1 LRERVN
7 RGRSGYTPLHETV
20 EKPRE
25 DAFLERHKPRPD
37 EQFKL
42 ANFTYDKA
50 HERYICPTGKV
61 LTLEARRHKIRD
73 NIYRRYEANEADGGV
88 CQLRERCVRNAATRR
103 KHLAVY
109 VEPAKETLSQQ
120 MIAKIDTPEARQ
132 I

>member
-1 LRERVN
+1 MLIVYARDPHFRA
-7 RGRSGYTPLHETV
+7 RDPGFATQ
-20 EKPRE
+20 
-25 DAFLERHKPRPD
+25 ERHKPQPD

-50 HERYICPTGKV
+50 HERYICPTGKI
-61 LTLEARRHKIRD
+61 LTLEARRHKIWN
-73 NIYRRYEANEADGGV
+73 NIYRRYDANEGHGGV